1 MSEDSLE
8 PLVTQCPNCD
18 TRFRVTESQLQVA
31 SGRVRC
37 GACLVVFEGTD
48 YLTLDG
54 DQVNVEDDTDVD
66 ALLEELDEI
75 SRTEPTQPPALP
87 VIDDDDLA
95 PITQAELAQ
104 SGSEEE
110 ALPEELLA
118 LERALL
124 DEMRVPEPEPDAPEE
139 PPELE
144 PEEPEAEQSEP
155 AEPEST
161 DQSDQLDDAL
171 EVIEL
176 KTPTPAP
183 PKAIAK
189 LPYYEEEE
197 EPKRRSLVTPML
209 IMLALIGLPAQ
220 VLWFQYN
227 AWVTD
232 VNYRPIYQFIC
243 DVADCELPP
252 MRDVSK
258 IVAKKTYIRTHP
270 DRSDARIVDV
280 LMVNNADFPQPYPL
294 IELIA
299 TNLQGQLV
307 AGRRFKPSEYLQGD
321 ARGAQLMPRR
331 TPVHVSLEIQD
342 PAEEALNFEVWFR
355 SR

>member
-1 MSEDSLE
+1 
-8 PLVTQCPNCD
+8 
-18 TRFRVTESQLQVA
+18 
-31 SGRVRC
+31 
-37 GACLVVFEGTD
+37 VVFEGTD
-48 YLTLDG
+48 YLMLDG
-54 DQVNVEDDTDVD
+54 DQVIVEDDTDVD

-75 SRTEPTQPPALP
+75 SRIEPTQPPALP
-87 VIDDDDLA
+87 VIDDDDLT
-95 PITQAELAQ
+95 PISQAELAQ
-104 SGSEEE
+104 TGSEEE
-110 ALPEELLA
+110 ALPDELLA
-118 LERALL
+118 LEQALL
-124 DEMRVPEPEPDAPEE
+124 DEMRMPEPKPEPEPAAPEE
-139 PPELE
+139 PEKPPELV
-144 PEEPEAEQSEP
+144 PEEPEPEQ
-155 AEPEST
+155 
-161 DQSDQLDDAL
+161 QLDPVDDAV

-176 KTPTPAP
+176 KTLTPAAP

-189 LPYYEEEE
+189 LPYYEDEE
-197 EPKRRSLVTPML
+197 EPKRRSLLTPML

-258 IVAKKTYIRTHP
+258 IVAKKSFIRTHP
-270 DRSDARIVDV
+270 NRPDARIVDV

-294 IELIA
+294 IELVA

-321 ARGAQLMPRR
+321 ARGAQLMPQR

-342 PAEEALNFEVWFR
+342 PAEEALNFEVQFR
-355 SR
+355 SQ